1 MVFAFKLVDEEED
14 IELFWFCVDELF
26 CVFELLLF
34 LLFDVDIG
42 VTFVK
47 FVLFKWEW
55 IEDVRSDTFVIEEP
69 FTRSVLSKSMFF
81 PFIFKLIVVL
91 LAWFVVALNSDNIE
105 AFIWF
110 RVDEASIV
118 SLMSVFDEDDDIV
131 SSIVVLG
138 AIVDVVVVSMDGGGA
153 IGVVG
158 LDSIR
163 FEGLSVDLFLVIS
176 MVFRFVLN
184 LYVQID

>member
-1 MVFAFKLVDEEED
+1 
-14 IELFWFCVDELF
+14 
-26 CVFELLLF
+26 
-34 LLFDVDIG
+34 
-42 VTFVK
+42 
-47 FVLFKWEW
+47 
-55 IEDVRSDTFVIEEP
+55 
-69 FTRSVLSKSMFF
+69 
-81 PFIFKLIVVL
+81 
-91 LAWFVVALNSDNIE
+91 
-105 AFIWF
+105 
-110 RVDEASIV
+110 
-118 SLMSVFDEDDDIV
+118 MSVFDEDDDIV

-138 AIVDVVVVSMDGGGA
+138 AIVDVVVVSMGGGGA